1 MLAFGALTNILE
13 DLRDLVLQKSLFLQ
27 QGERQAVK
35 HIAVFHKNLE
45 SLIMSFFQK
54 FTHLNIDLVGGLVR
68 VVTCRRRIAAH
79 ERFGVVAAK
88 LYRTQQGAHTVVGYH
103 FARGIARLL
112 NIIRSTRRRIVEY
125 DFLSCAATHRI
136 GHLVQQLVARGRVL
150 IVLRHYH
157 RVTQCTATRQNRNL
171 GNRCGVAQG
180 GSHERV
186 TALMVRGYLT
196 LVLTHDAR
204 STLRTRHHAVDSLI
218 DSTVINHVAVIAGG
232 QQGCLVHHVR
242 QVCTRETGC
251 TLSDLPQIDATVDRL
266 TGGMHLKD
274 ALAALHI
281 GRIHTDLAVETTRA
295 QQGGVEHIRA
305 VGRGNHDHV
314 GVAVEAVHFNKQLVK
329 GLLTL
334 VVTAAHADAATATDR
349 IDLVH
354 EDDRGGVRLCF
365 LEQITHAGCAHTH
378 EHLNKVGTG
387 NRVER
392 RASLAR
398 NSFREQG
405 LTGTGRA
412 IQQHA
417 LGDFSA

>member
-1 MLAFGALTNILE
+1 ME
-13 DLRDLVLQKSLFLQ
+13 
-27 QGERQAVK
+27 
-35 HIAVFHKNLE
+35 H
-45 SLIMSFFQK
+45 
-54 FTHLNIDLVGGLVR
+54 
-68 VVTCRRRIAAH
+68 
-79 ERFGVVAAK
+79 
-88 LYRTQQGAHTVVGYH
+88 
-103 FARGIARLL
+103 
-112 NIIRSTRRRIVEY
+112 
-125 DFLSCAATHRI
+125 DFLSRAATHRI
-136 GHLVQQLVARGRVL
+136 GHLIQQLVARGRVL

-171 GNRCGVAQG
+171 GNRRGVAQG

-186 TALMVRGYLT
+186 TALMVRGHLP
-196 LVLTHDAR
+196 LMLTHDAR
-204 STLRTRHHAVDSLI
+204 STLRARHYTVDSFI
-218 DSTVINHVAVIAGG
+218 DSTVINHVAVIASG

-242 QVCTRETGC
+242 QVCTRKTGG

-266 TGGMHLKD
+266 TGGVHLKD

-281 GRIHTDLAVETTRA
+281 GRVHTDLAVETTRA

-305 VGRGNHDHV
+305 VGRSNHDHV
-314 GVAVEAVHFNKQLVK
+314 GVAVETVHFDKQLVK

-334 VVTAAHADAATATDR
+334 VVTAAHADAAAATDR

-354 EDDRGGVRLCF
+354 EDDCGGVRFCF
-365 LEQITHAGCAHTH
+365 LEQIAHAGCAHTH

-387 NRVER
+387 DRVER

-412 IQQHA
+412 VQQHT
-417 LGDFSA
+417 LRNLSA

>member
-1 MLAFGALTNILE
+1 MLALGALTNIFE
-13 DLRDLVLQKSLFLQ
+13 DLRDLVLQQSLFLQ

-35 HIAVFHKNLE
+35 HIAVLHENLE

-54 FTHLNIDLVGGLVR
+54 FTHLDIDLVGGLVR

-88 LYRTQQGAHTVVGYH
+88 FYRTQQGAHTVVGYH
-103 FARGIARLL
+103 FACGIARLL
-112 NIIRSTRRRIVEY
+112 NIVRGTRRRIVEY
-125 DFLSCAATHRI
+125 DFLSRAATHRI

-150 IVLRHYH
+150 IVLRHDH

-171 GNRCGVAQG
+171 GNRRGVAQG
-180 GSHERV
+180 GSHESV
-186 TALMVRGYLT
+186 TALMVRGHLT
-196 LVLTHDAR
+196 LMLTHDAR
-204 STLRTRHHAVDSLI
+204 STLRARHYTVDSFI
-218 DSTVINHVAVIAGG
+218 DSTVINHVAVIASG
-232 QQGCLVHHVR
+232 QQSCLVHHVR
-242 QVCTRETGC
+242 QVCTRETGG

-266 TGGMHLKD
+266 TGGVHLKD

-281 GRIHTDLAVETTRA
+281 GRVHTDLAVETTRA

-305 VGRGNHDHV
+305 VGCSNHDHV
-314 GVAVEAVHFNKQLVK
+314 GVAVETVHFDKQLVK

-334 VVTAAHADAATATDR
+334 VVTAAHADAAAATDR

-354 EDDRGGVRLCF
+354 EDDCGGVRFCF
-365 LEQITHAGCAHTH
+365 LEQIAHAGCAHTH

-387 NRVER
+387 DRVER

-412 IQQHA
+412 VQQHT
-417 LGDFSA
+417 LRNLSA